1 MKTQIAVVL
10 SGLFLSTSTQ
20 ADTLLGLYGGAQ
32 MWAMESEGAFAS
44 DSNLANFTFD
54 DERQGSYYLAF
65 EHFVPLVPN
74 VKLIQTSYDTNGF
87 TDLSSSLTFGGETFA
102 SDTQL
107 NTDIEMS
114 MTDHIL
120 YYEILDNDLVSIDLG
135 INAKKI
141 DANISVTTNDD
152 GLAITQGIQDVSGY
166 IPMLYSKIE
175 FGIPATD
182 WSVFAEGSV
191 LSIDDHSVS
200 DLNAAFEYRVI
211 DSLAMNVAL
220 QIGARAVTVELD
232 DLDNTY
238 TDLEFSGVYAGIEV
252 HF

>member
-1 MKTQIAVVL
+1 MKTHIAVVL
-10 SGLFLSTSTQ
+10 SGLILSTSTH

-44 DSNLANFTFD
+44 DANLADFTFD

-65 EHFVPLVPN
+65 EHFIPLVPN
-74 VKLIQTSYDTNGF
+74 AKLIQTSFDTDGF
-87 TDLSSSLTFGGETFA
+87 TDLASSFTFGGETFS
-102 SDTQL
+102 SDSRL

-120 YYEILDNDLVSIDLG
+120 YYEILDNDLISVDLG

-141 DANISVTTNDD
+141 DATISVDD
-152 GLAITQGIQDVSGY
+152 SANGVSGSQDVSGY

-182 WSVFAEGSV
+182 WSIYAEGSY

-200 DLNAAFEYRVI
+200 DLNAAIEYRVI

-220 QIGARAVTVELD
+220 QIGARAVTVELE
-232 DLDNTY
+232 DLDNTN
-238 TDLEFSGVYAGIEV
+238 TDLEFSGVYAGVEV

>member
-1 MKTQIAVVL
+1 MKTHIAVVL
-10 SGLFLSTSTQ
+10 SGLLLSTTSH

-32 MWAMESEGAFAS
+32 MWAMESEGAFSS
-44 DSNLANFTFD
+44 DTNLASFTFD

-65 EHFVPLVPN
+65 EHFIPLVPN
-74 VKLIQTSYDTNGF
+74 AKLIQTSFDTNGF
-87 TDLSSSLTFGGETFA
+87 TDLSSSFTFGGETFA
-102 SDTQL
+102 SDTRL
-107 NTDIEMS
+107 NTDVEMG

-141 DANISVTTNDD
+141 DATISVDD
-152 GLAITQGIQDVSGY
+152 TINGISGSQDVTGY
-166 IPMLYSKIE
+166 IPMVYSKIE

-182 WSVFAEGSV
+182 WSIFAEGSY

-200 DLNAAFEYRVI
+200 DLNAAFEYRII
-211 DSLAMNVAL
+211 DSLAVNVAL
-220 QIGARAVTVELD
+220 QIGGRAVTIELD

>member
-1 MKTQIAVVL
+1 MKTHIAVVL
-10 SGLFLSTSTQ
+10 SGLLLSTTSH

-44 DSNLANFTFD
+44 DANLANFTFD

-65 EHFVPLVPN
+65 EHFIPLVPN
-74 VKLIQTSYDTNGF
+74 AKLIHTSFDTDGV
-87 TDLSSSLTFGGETFA
+87 TDLSSSFTFGGETFA
-102 SDTQL
+102 SDTRL
-107 NTDIEMS
+107 NTNVEMS

-141 DANISVTTNDD
+141 DATISVDD
-152 GLAITQGIQDVSGY
+152 TVNAVTGSQDVTGY
-166 IPMLYSKIE
+166 IPMVYSKIE

-182 WSVFAEGSV
+182 WSIFAEGSY
-191 LSIDDHSVS
+191 LSIDGHSVS
-200 DLNAAFEYRVI
+200 DLNAAFEYRII
-211 DSLAMNVAL
+211 DSLAVNVAL
-220 QIGARAVTVELD
+220 QIGGRAVTIELD

>member
-1 MKTQIAVVL
+1 MKTHIAVVL
-10 SGLFLSTSTQ
+10 SGLILSTSTY

-44 DSNLANFTFD
+44 DANLANFTFD

-65 EHFVPLVPN
+65 EHFIPLVPN
-74 VKLIQTSYDTNGF
+74 AKLIQTSFDTDGF
-87 TDLSSSLTFGGETFA
+87 TDLASSFTFGGETFS
-102 SDTQL
+102 SDSRL

-120 YYEILDNDLVSIDLG
+120 YYEILDNDLISVDLG

-141 DANISVTTNDD
+141 DATISVDD
-152 GLAITQGIQDVSGY
+152 SANGVSGSQDVSGY

-182 WSVFAEGSV
+182 WSIYAEGSY

-200 DLNAAFEYRVI
+200 DLNAAIEYRVI

-220 QIGARAVTVELD
+220 QIGARAVTVELE
-232 DLDNTY
+232 DLDNTN
-238 TDLEFSGVYAGIEV
+238 TDLEFSGVYAGVEV

>member
-1 MKTQIAVVL
+1 MKTHIAVVL
-10 SGLFLSTSTQ
+10 SGLLLSTTSH

-32 MWAMESEGAFAS
+32 MWAMESEGAFSS
-44 DSNLANFTFD
+44 DANLASFTFD

-65 EHFVPLVPN
+65 EHFIPLVPN
-74 VKLIQTSYDTNGF
+74 AKLIQTSFDTNGF
-87 TDLSSSLTFGGETFA
+87 TELSSSFTFGGETFA
-102 SDTQL
+102 SDTRL
-107 NTDIEMS
+107 NTDVEMS

-141 DANISVTTNDD
+141 DATISVDD
-152 GLAITQGIQDVSGY
+152 TVNGISGSQDVTGY
-166 IPMLYSKIE
+166 IPMVYSKIE

-182 WSVFAEGSV
+182 WSIFAEGSY
-191 LSIDDHSVS
+191 LSIDGHSVS
-200 DLNAAFEYRVI
+200 DLNAAFEYRII
-211 DSLAMNVAL
+211 DSLAVNVAL
-220 QIGARAVTVELD
+220 QVGGRAVTIELD

>member
-1 MKTQIAVVL
+1 MKTHIAVVL
-10 SGLFLSTSTQ
+10 SGLLLSTTSH

-44 DSNLANFTFD
+44 DANLANFTFD

-65 EHFVPLVPN
+65 EHFIPLVPN
-74 VKLIQTSYDTNGF
+74 AKLIHTSFDTDGF
-87 TDLSSSLTFGGETFA
+87 TDLSTSFTFGGETFA
-102 SDTQL
+102 SDTRL
-107 NTDIEMS
+107 NTDVEMS

-141 DANISVTTNDD
+141 DATISVDD
-152 GLAITQGIQDVSGY
+152 TVNSVSGSQDVTGY
-166 IPMLYSKIE
+166 IPMVYSKIE

-182 WSVFAEGSV
+182 WSIFAEGSY

-200 DLNAAFEYRVI
+200 DLNAAFEYRII
-211 DSLAMNVAL
+211 DSLAVIVAL
-220 QIGARAVTVELD
+220 QIGGRAVTIELD
-232 DLDNTY
+232 DLDNTF
-238 TDLEFSGVYAGIEV
+238 TDLKFSGVYAGIEV

>member
-1 MKTQIAVVL
+1 MKTHIAVVL
-10 SGLFLSTSTQ
+10 SGLLLSTTSH

-44 DSNLANFTFD
+44 DANLANFTFD

-65 EHFVPLVPN
+65 EHFIPLVPN
-74 VKLIQTSYDTNGF
+74 AKLIHTSFDTDGF
-87 TDLSSSLTFGGETFA
+87 TDLSTSFTFGGETFA
-102 SDTQL
+102 SDTRL
-107 NTDIEMS
+107 DTDVEMS

-141 DANISVTTNDD
+141 DATISVDD
-152 GLAITQGIQDVSGY
+152 TVNGVTGSQDVTGY
-166 IPMLYSKIE
+166 IPMVYSKIE

-182 WSVFAEGSV
+182 WSIFAEGSY

-200 DLNAAFEYRVI
+200 DLNAAFEYRII
-211 DSLAMNVAL
+211 DSLAVNVAL
-220 QIGARAVTVELD
+220 QIGGRAVSIELD
-232 DLDNTY
+232 DLDNTF
-238 TDLEFSGVYAGIEV
+238 TDLKFSGVYAGVEV

>member
-1 MKTQIAVVL
+1 MKTHIAVVL
-10 SGLFLSTSTQ
+10 SGLLLSTTSH

-44 DSNLANFTFD
+44 DANLANFTFD

-65 EHFVPLVPN
+65 EHFIPLVPN
-74 VKLIQTSYDTNGF
+74 AKLIHTSFDTDGF
-87 TDLSSSLTFGGETFA
+87 TDLSTSFTFGGETFA
-102 SDTQL
+102 SDTRL
-107 NTDIEMS
+107 DTDVEMS

-141 DANISVTTNDD
+141 DATISVDD
-152 GLAITQGIQDVSGY
+152 TVNGVTGSQDVTGY
-166 IPMLYSKIE
+166 IPMVYSKIE

-182 WSVFAEGSV
+182 WSIFAEGSY

-200 DLNAAFEYRVI
+200 DLNAAFEYRII
-211 DSLAMNVAL
+211 DSLAVNVAL
-220 QIGARAVTVELD
+220 QIGGRAVSIELD
-232 DLDNTY
+232 DLDNTF
-238 TDLEFSGVYAGIEV
+238 TDLKFSGVYAGIEV